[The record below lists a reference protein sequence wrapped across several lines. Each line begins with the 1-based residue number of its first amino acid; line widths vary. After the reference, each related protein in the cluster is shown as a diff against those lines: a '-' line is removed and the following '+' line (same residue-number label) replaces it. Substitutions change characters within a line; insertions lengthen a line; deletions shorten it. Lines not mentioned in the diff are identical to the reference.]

1 MTLLCSYSLGGI
13 VSVLTCDTRRVVT
26 FGNKDIKIP
35 ISDADSKIHQITDSI
50 FCAGGGFDSIVNFIV
65 ENVKERILRPVD
77 TLRIENIIKDI
88 DELVQIKYK
97 KDLKKGICSQILIA
111 GFNVLG
117 VHFTLNYNPDA
128 EADERLFYQTL
139 EYGAFGL
146 SGAFPEGYE
155 GALSSLQEASSQ
167 IHANMTESE
176 MAQTLLISIAKL
188 QQVIHLAEPNEVSE
202 TLCYSIV
209 LRERGSTKPII
220 ISNKLNII
228 EPESDEVTE

>member
-1 MTLLCSYSLGGI
+1 MTLICSYSLGGI

-26 FGNKDIKIP
+26 FGSKDIKIP
-35 ISDADSKIHQITDSI
+35 ISDVDSKIHQITDSI
-50 FCAGGGFDSIVNFIV
+50 ICAGGGFDSIANFV
-65 ENVKERILRPVD
+65 VKNVKERLLRPVD
-77 TLRIENIIKDI
+77 TLRIENIIKEI
-88 DELVQIKYK
+88 DEIVQIKYK
-97 KDLKKGICSQILIA
+97 SDLKKDIRSQILIS

-117 VHFTLNYNPDA
+117 LHFTLNYDPNA
-128 EADERLFYQTL
+128 EVDERFFYQNL
-139 EYGAFGL
+139 EYGNFTV
-146 SGAFPEGYE
+146 SGAFPKGYE
-155 GALSSLQEASSQ
+155 DTLSSLQEASSQ
-167 IHANMTESE
+167 IHANMTEPE

-228 EPESDEVTE
+228 ETESDEVTE